1 MAGVT
6 NKFSAGDAVTA
17 APVNANFTDLQ
28 GLTTAIQPSSVL
40 VGNLFGS
47 HISIAFPPREFAF
60 MESPLGASISN
71 VGKCYLVGSNGI
83 MLGPAGPPTNVPF
96 SDIGNDDIVIVSAT
110 AWFRW
115 SNPLATAVAL
125 DEPEIGVLTLE
136 AGAPGTEAVLVS
148 GADGAA
154 RTFSGLHQGGPAV
167 GPFGYDSA
175 LEWEV
180 SLDWMF
186 QATLPAVP
194 NPQNI
199 TLFVNGMSQFTTC
212 RAAAI
217 HVYVVKR

>member
-47 HISIAFPPREFAF
+47 HISIASPPREFAS
-60 MESPLGASISN
+60 MESGLGLSVSN

-110 AWFRW
+110 AWFTW
-115 SNPLATAVAL
+115 TNPPPSVA

-136 AGAPGTEAVLVS
+136 AGIPGTEAVLVS

-167 GPFGYDSA
+167 APLGYGSE
-175 LEWEV
+175 LKWEV

-186 QATLPAVP
+186 QATFPAVP
-194 NPQNI
+194 DPRNI